1 MKIEKV
7 EIQSTKIPTFR
18 PHKMAI
24 GTTSHQENVV
34 VRVYADNGVDGAGE
48 SPFMVGHSQPGETP
62 DTARVI
68 MTTRLVPALQGVDP
82 FDLDAISLT
91 LDRAVPGNLRAKGA
105 IMTAL
110 HDLVG
115 KTLGTPL
122 HTLLGGKFRERVPL
136 SWSLPIVD
144 EKTALEEATDRV
156 AKGWRILKI
165 KAGRGEPDDDVKLA
179 AALRKEFGD
188 DLSIRA
194 DANQAYDV
202 KTAVRVIR
210 ALEPYNLDWF
220 EQPVHRTDFEGLRY
234 LARDAGL
241 TTPIMADEAAHSLSD
256 FAQICRMNAADMV
269 SIYIIGP
276 GGPNRSRAMAVM
288 AEHFRMRGYVGG
300 ALESGIGTAAGLH
313 LAASSASIDLGCEMV
328 GPFMLESD
336 IVTEPPTM
344 EDGALI
350 VPAGPGLGVELDEQ
364 ALTKYR
370 LGDVETIAFD

>member
-1 MKIEKV
+1 MKVERV

-18 PHKMAI
+18 SHKMAI
-24 GTTSHQENVV
+24 GTTTHQENVV
-34 VRVYADNGVDGAGE
+34 VRVFGDNGVDGVGE

-68 MTTRLVPALQGVDP
+68 MTTRLVPALEDVDP
-82 FDLDAISLT
+82 FELDAVFLN
-91 LDRAVPGNLRAKGA
+91 LERAVPGNLRAKGA
-105 IMTAL
+105 VMTAI

-122 HTLLGGKFRERVPL
+122 HTLLGGKVRDRVPL

-144 EKTALEEATDRV
+144 QKTALEEAGDRV
-156 AKGWRILKI
+156 SKGWRILKI
-165 KAGRGEPDDDVKLA
+165 KAGRGEPDDDVKLV

-210 ALEPYNLDWF
+210 SLEPYNIDFF

-241 TTPIMADEAAHSLSD
+241 TVPIMADEAAHALSD
-256 FAQICRMNAADMV
+256 FARICRMQAADMV

-276 GGPNRSRAMAVM
+276 GGPSRSRAMAVM

-336 IVTEPPTM
+336 IVTELPTM
-344 EDGALI
+344 DDGALV
-350 VPAGPGLGVELDEQ
+350 VPTGPGLGVELDEE
-364 ALTKYR
+364 ALAKYR
-370 LGDVETIAFD
+370 VGDVETVILK